1 VLSHT
6 VTRLLAF
13 INIASIG
20 LIGGHTDCYTER
32 YGKHLDV
39 EETIRTIGE
48 HSEYVR
54 GIKCFAASAL
64 TGKWPLAALKA
75 ARQVADAVG
84 LPICVHVSGDEPPL
98 DQVLPF
104 LQQGDI
110 MTHTYTPHAQRILD
124 ERGRLLDVVR
134 DARARGVLFDVG
146 HGAGSF
152 SFDVARRAMDQD
164 FLPDTISTDLYFKN
178 VDAPVKDLQT
188 TLSKFL
194 NLGLSLEEVLTRAT
208 INPAGAIRKDS
219 LGRLRVGDVADIAIL
234 RVERGNWV
242 FADVLER
249 TIEGSRRIVC
259 QTTVRGGEITF
270 EKGAPC
276 TA

>member
-1 VLSHT
+1 
-6 VTRLLAF
+6 
-13 INIASIG
+13 
-20 LIGGHTDCYTER
+20 
-32 YGKHLDV
+32 
-39 EETIRTIGE
+39 
-48 HSEYVR
+48 
-54 GIKCFAASAL
+54 
-64 TGKWPLAALKA
+64 
-75 ARQVADAVG
+75 
-84 LPICVHVSGDEPPL
+84 
-98 DQVLPF
+98 
-104 LQQGDI
+104 